1 MNDVLT
7 PAATDKSNV
16 SGETW
21 DAISVK
27 TPGRTC
33 GFTAR
38 TTTSETRA
46 TSPLDAS
53 ASTPRFVHRAAR
65 AASELRETRMEDG
78 ETAPDSAN
86 PRAIASAIDPAP
98 MNPTVP
104 SARGGGGVDD
114 DARATTAISRC
125 RQRPATPGKTRDAA
139 RRPPPR

>member
-78 ETAPDSAN
+78 ETAPDSAK
-86 PRAIASAIDPAP
+86 
-98 MNPTVP
+98 P
-104 SARGGGGVDD
+104 SRH
-114 DARATTAISRC
+114 RLPPS
-125 RQRPATPGKTRDAA
+125 TR
-139 RRPPPR
+139 RR

>member
-53 ASTPRFVHRAAR
+53 ACEAGFLNILFDDGAGGSVRLDEGRLGGAA
-65 AASELRETRMEDG
+65 AEGLQPE
-78 ETAPDSAN
+78 
-86 PRAIASAIDPAP
+86 
-98 MNPTVP
+98 
-104 SARGGGGVDD
+104 
-114 DARATTAISRC
+114 
-125 RQRPATPGKTRDAA
+125 
-139 RRPPPR
+139 